1 MSRLTTSSVDDTIHL
16 DSMTGLTRSQQRVLD
31 FIQAE
36 IHAGRTTP
44 TLREIAERFGFRSH
58 RAAACHL
65 EALKRKGFIESEPGK
80 ARSLRVT
87 SPLARL
93 RHRIMDIPLYGSVPA
108 GFAREREQ
116 EAEGC
121 VSVDI
126 ESIGF
131 KPTRSTFALRVVGDS
146 MMGRH
151 ILDGDIVVLEH
162 GPEPRNGG
170 IVAALIDGESTLK
183 TFVVKGGKPF
193 LKAENP
199 KYPDLI
205 PAQELMIQ
213 GVFKALIRRE
223 RTNAE

>member
-1 MSRLTTSSVDDTIHL
+1 MNEP
-16 DSMTGLTRSQQRVLD
+16 TRAQQRVLD
-31 FIQAE
+31 FIQTE
-36 IHAGRTTP
+36 VNAGRPIP

-65 EALKRKGFIESEPGK
+65 EALKRKGFVESEPGK

-87 SPLARL
+87 SPLAKL
-93 RHRIMDIPLYGSVPA
+93 RGRVMDIPLFGSIPA

-131 KPTRSTFALRVVGDS
+131 KPARNAFALRVAGDS
-146 MMGRH
+146 MIGRH
-151 ILDGDIVVLEH
+151 IVDGDIVVLEH
-162 GPEPRNGG
+162 GPEPRPGDV
-170 IVAALIDGESTLK
+170 VAALIDGESTLK
-183 TFVVKGGKPF
+183 TFLRRNGKPY

-213 GVFKALIRRE
+213 GIFRALIRR
-223 RTNAE
+223 AEMS

>member
-1 MSRLTTSSVDDTIHL
+1 MNEP
-16 DSMTGLTRSQQRVLD
+16 TRAQQRVLD

-36 IHAGRTTP
+36 VNAGRPIP

-65 EALKRKGFIESEPGK
+65 EALKRKGFVESEPGK

-87 SPLARL
+87 SPLAKL
-93 RHRIMDIPLYGSVPA
+93 RGRVMDIPLFGSIPA

-131 KPTRSTFALRVVGDS
+131 KPARNAFALRVAGDS
-146 MMGRH
+146 MIGRH
-151 ILDGDIVVLEH
+151 IVDGDIVVLEH
-162 GPEPRNGG
+162 GPEPRPGDV
-170 IVAALIDGESTLK
+170 VAALIDGESTLK
-183 TFVVKGGKPF
+183 TFLRRNGKPY

-213 GVFKALIRRE
+213 GVFRALIRR
-223 RTNAE
+223 AEMAEMQKDE